1 MDHDFQGVAD
11 LQFLGLDRER
21 QLTEG
26 QNALRLAADV
36 DQKLVLVLCDDDAG
50 EDLTLVENLEA
61 LFVEALLERELVF
74 FFMGRLDGRL
84 DGGRDG
90 EVTSFVL
97 YFLFLAA
104 AAPPGPA
111 LTDHRTDDGFPAPR
125 ARFAEAT
132 INGELVLEPAS

>member
-1 MDHDFQGVAD
+1 VDHDFQGIAD
-11 LQFLGLDRER
+11 LQLLGFDRQR
-21 QLTEG
+21 QFAEG
-26 QNALRLAADV
+26 QDALGFAADV
-36 DQKLVLVLCDDDAG
+36 DEEFVLVLGDDDAR
-50 EDLTLVENLEA
+50 EDLALVENLEA
-61 LFVEALLERELVF
+61 LFVEALFERELVF

-111 LTDHRTDDGFPAPR
+111 LADHCAYDRFP
-125 ARFAEAT
+125 T
-132 INGELVLEPAS
+132 S